1 MIRWITIVGLVIHC
15 MAISLAFAETW
26 MDSFE
31 DGNLDG
37 WRIYT
42 FSDALFAEIPSAG
55 KCRVE
60 NGVVIVGDD
69 NPAVGH
75 GVIMTMPE
83 TCRLWKDYTAEV
95 SFRLPKPMR
104 DCPEGSLVSM
114 FVRKKDHPSRSYCFG
129 IWNFNGEFAV
139 GDIMMDGGDITIS
152 KTPFVA
158 EANRWYRL
166 KMSVEGDIVSCF
178 IDEEK
183 IAEFEGGNR
192 CPSGCPG
199 FGVEG
204 VVTEFDN
211 FVVTGPEIPNGGPA
225 FAITPR
231 NKLATMWGSVK
242 SSR

>member
-15 MAISLAFAETW
+15 MAISLSFAGTW
-26 MDSFE
+26 MDDFE

-37 WRIYT
+37 WRTYT
-42 FSDALFAEIPSAG
+42 FSDALFAEVPSQD

-69 NPAVGH
+69 NSAMGH
-75 GVIMTMPE
+75 GVKMEMPE

-104 DCPEGSLVSM
+104 DCPNGSLVNM
-114 FVRKKDHPSRSYCFG
+114 FIRQSYTFG

-139 GDIMMDGGDITIS
+139 GYIMMDQDGITVS

-166 KMSVEGDIVSCF
+166 RMSVEGDIVSCF
-178 IDEEK
+178 IGGEK

-192 CPSGCPG
+192 FSSGCPG

-231 NKLATMWGSVK
+231 NRLATMWGSVK
-242 SSR
+242 RSR